1 VRSQQHA
8 PRLADIKRTCTC
20 TCLGCC
26 VNCCYTQERERKE
39 RERAV
44 RAKVAACA
52 FARGYLGGIVKNVF
66 QQLQDTGYFFD
77 PVEREVRAG
86 GQAGMHQHTVDRWGA
101 GAPHVQLATRVST
114 AACCKCNPIYGRRF
128 SESAE

>member
-1 VRSQQHA
+1 MNA
-8 PRLADIKRTCTC
+8 A
-20 TCLGCC
+20 
-26 VNCCYTQERERKE
+26 TQERERKE

-77 PVEREVRAG
+77 PVKREVGAG
-86 GQAGMHQHTVDRWGA
+86 GHA
-101 GAPHVQLATRVST
+101 
-114 AACCKCNPIYGRRF
+114 
-128 SESAE
+128 SAHSCIGCHS